1 MKTSLWAMALLL
13 FIFTSCDEDDSD
25 DTPTTVTVDSSMPNG
40 TFTSSR
46 SGAFIEEAGPGSA
59 AGMAELGT
67 DSQGTQFLRFS
78 NDFTSNF
85 NTGTITVYLSETNE
99 NLNDVFD
106 PGNGNPGLR
115 IVAPVTSGGEKFF
128 KLDPAAGA
136 QFDYVILWCGSAGVP
151 FGNAP
156 LN

>member
-1 MKTSLWAMALLL
+1 MKTLLWAMALLL
-13 FIFTSCDEDDSD
+13 FVFTSCEDDDSD
-25 DTPTTVTVDSSMPNG
+25 DAPTPIMVDSSMPNG
-40 TFTSSR
+40 TFTSNR
-46 SGAFIEEAGPGSA
+46 AGAFVEQNMTGS
-59 AGMAELGT
+59 AGMAQLGT

-85 NTGTITVYLSETNE
+85 GTGTITVYLSETNE
-99 NLNDVFD
+99 DLNDVFD
-106 PGNGNPGLR
+106 PANGNPGLR

-136 QFDYVILWCGSAGVP
+136 NFEYVILWCASASIP